1 LPDKAIDLVD
11 EACSKLRLQQE
22 SKPEALENLDRQIM
36 TMQIELESLRKES
49 DILSVER
56 REKLESDLKAKQD
69 ESSRLNT
76 IWNKER
82 QKLDEIKTIKQD
94 LEQAR
99 VDLETGKW

>member
-1 LPDKAIDLVD
+1 MDTIPYHRFLPDKAIDLVD

-56 REKLESDLKAKQD
+56 REKLQSELEQKQKES
-69 ESSRLNT
+69 ERLSG
-76 IWNKER
+76 IWNEER
-82 QKLDEIKTIKQD
+82 
-94 LEQAR
+94 
-99 VDLETGKW
+99 